1 MDPLELRQIGP
12 YRVRRLIDEGG
23 MSWIFEVE
31 DPTFAGVQRAL
42 KMLKP
47 RAGAAL
53 EYKRFEAEA
62 NLLARLEHPNLV
74 TIYDYAVDEATGCYY
89 YTMTLIDG
97 PPLSRRPLLPPQQ
110 AAAIFLDVLAGLA
123 KLHERNV
130 IHRDI
135 KPSNILVT
143 SDGRAVLIDLG
154 IMRVVDQPHQ
164 TAAGVAIGTVLYMSP
179 EQAQGATVGPESD
192 IFSLGLSLYEVL
204 TGANIYESI
213 DSVDTTS
220 GESVLMYLGALVH
233 QHQQLEIRLSD
244 ARYAPLRDVVEKA
257 CRLDPAERFP
267 TAQAMRVTLLDRF
280 ERMRAQDRTLPA
292 AEIGGSS
299 EVSRIQRPSRPWLT
313 TVLWLGGVLTLVL
326 AVLATEWWLGR
337 DEPGLD
343 FVPPPSTAEIPGEVP
358 DDGSD
363 TGEIAAP
370 RSFATSPSDISSPTI
385 AEAKPATPIAPAPPL
400 VDAVPVPAGPFW
412 TGCTPETDRL
422 CSGNTPRRRVSLPDF
437 RIDRTEVTVVAYM
450 RCVDAGVC
458 SAIDPSQD
466 CNAGHAD
473 RATHPVNCVSWH
485 DGRDYCRWSGGQLPS
500 ELQWEKAARGVDGR
514 VYPWGDAR
522 PSCDLAVVGN
532 SDRNERDGCGRDGTW
547 PAGSRPAGNSP
558 YGAEDMAGNVA
569 EWTQEQTVRGGDWL
583 FTPERARAAASVEA
597 NIDRRKPNYGFRCV
611 R

>member
-1 MDPLELRQIGP
+1 MDPRELRQIGP

-23 MSWIFEVE
+23 MSWVFEVE
-31 DPTFAGVQRAL
+31 DPTFAGVHRAL

-47 RAGAAL
+47 KASTAL
-53 EYKRFEAEA
+53 EYRRFEAEA

-74 TIYDYAVDEATGCYY
+74 TIYDYAVDEATGHYY
-89 YTMTLIDG
+89 YTMTLVDG

-123 KLHERNV
+123 KLHELGV

-154 IMRVVDQPHQ
+154 IIRVADQPHQ

-233 QHQQLEIRLSD
+233 QRQQLDMQLSD

-257 CRLDPAERFP
+257 CRMDPAQRYP
-267 TAQAMRVTLLDRF
+267 SAQVMREELLDRY

-292 AEIGGSS
+292 VEIGGAS
-299 EVSRIQRPSRPWLT
+299 EASRTPQSQKPALT
-313 TVLWLGGVLTLVL
+313 TAFWLGSVLTLVL
-326 AVLATEWWLGR
+326 AGLVTGWWLGR
-337 DEPGLD
+337 DESGLD
-343 FVPPPSTAEIPGEVP
+343 SVTPSPEPVFPREISDAGRDPDELPSQQIPTTSHAE
-358 DDGSD
+358 
-363 TGEIAAP
+363 
-370 RSFATSPSDISSPTI
+370 
-385 AEAKPATPIAPAPPL
+385 PAPPDEPIL
-400 VDAVPVPAGPFW
+400 PPVDAVLVSAGPFW
-412 TGCTPETDRL
+412 MGCTRETDRL
-422 CSGNTPRRRVSLPDF
+422 CGEKTSRRRIFLPEF
-437 RIDRTEVTVVAYM
+437 RIDRTEVTLAAYE
-450 RCVDAGVC
+450 RCIDAGAC
-458 SAIDPSQD
+458 SGPGPSAD
-466 CNAGHAD
+466 CNTGHAD

-485 DGRDYCRWSGGQLPS
+485 DARDYCRWSGSQLPS
-500 ELQWEKAARGVDGR
+500 EAQWEKAARGVDGR
-514 VYPWGDAR
+514 VYPWGEAP
-522 PSCDLAVVGN
+522 PSCDRAVVGN
-532 SDRNERDGCGRDGTW
+532 PDPGARDGCGRDGTW
-547 PAGSRPAGNSP
+547 PAGSHPKGHSP
-558 YGAEDMAGNVA
+558 YGAQDMAGNVG

-583 FTPERARAAASVEA
+583 FPPEHARSAASVEA
-597 NIDRRKPNYGFRCV
+597 NPDRRKPNYGFRCV